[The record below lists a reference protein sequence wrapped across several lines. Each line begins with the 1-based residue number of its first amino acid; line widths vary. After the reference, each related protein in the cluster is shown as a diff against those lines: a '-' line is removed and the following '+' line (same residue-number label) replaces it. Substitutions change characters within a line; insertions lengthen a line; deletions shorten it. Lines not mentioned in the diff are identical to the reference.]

1 MALVRID
8 HHPSP
13 RQLRVFAAAWLV
25 FFAVLGAWAWR
36 RGSTGTAFS
45 LLAAAVMVPAMG
57 LLWAELLRW
66 VYVGMS
72 YLAFPIGFVLSHVI
86 LAIVYYLVFTPI
98 GLVMRLCGYD
108 PMQRRFDPQARSY
121 WSPRETAPEPGR
133 YFRQF

>member
-1 MALVRID
+1 MALIRID

-13 RQLRVFAAAWLV
+13 RQLRIFAAAWLV
-25 FFAVLGAWAWR
+25 FFAALGVLAWR
-36 RGSTGTAFS
+36 RGSSGTALS
-45 LLAAAVMVPAMG
+45 LAIAAVAVPAIG
-57 LLWAELLRW
+57 LFWGELLRW

-121 WSPRETAPEPGR
+121 WSRRAAAPEPGR